1 MKTVAIM
8 QPYFFPYIGYWQLIR
23 AADLFVIYD
32 DVNYI
37 KGGWINRNRL
47 LINGQ
52 PTFITAPLQQASP
65 YKRICDTDLLST
77 PAWRD
82 KLVKMIAN
90 TYRRSPFFSEVF
102 PIIEKLIR
110 HDQDNLA
117 SYLAHQLQTLSAFM
131 GIDTE
136 WVISSRRYG
145 NDTLSG
151 QARVL
156 DICKTEGA
164 TSYINLPGGRSLYD
178 PKVFHE
184 ASIDLRFIAT
194 QTIPYPQS
202 AAEFTPSLSIID
214 ALMGIGPQAI
224 RHHLD
229 AFELITSET

>member
-8 QPYFFPYIGYWQLIR
+8 QPYFFPYTGYWQLIR

-47 LINGQ
+47 LINGH
-52 PTFITAPLQQASP
+52 PTFITAPLQHASP
-65 YKRICDTDLLST
+65 HKRICDTALLPA

-82 KLVKMIAN
+82 KLVKMIDN

-102 PIIEKLIR
+102 PIIEQLIR
-110 HDQDNLA
+110 HDDDNLA
-117 SYLAHQLQTLSAFM
+117 TYLAHQLQTLSAFM

-145 NDTLSG
+145 NESLSG

-156 DICKTEGA
+156 DICRIEGA

-184 ASIDLRFIAT
+184 AGIDLRFIAMH
-194 QTIPYPQS
+194 IMSYPQPV
-202 AAEFTPSLSIID
+202 AEFTPHLSIID
-214 ALMGIGPQAI
+214 ALMGVGPQAI
-224 RHHLD
+224 RNHLD
-229 AFELITSET
+229 AFELMTNEI